1 MQKIAFFAATA
12 ASVLLSIGPTQAAPQ
27 DNWGQQVKS
36 CNQSN
41 CYPDGTSRGAYVRQQ
56 ATDDQGPGYGYEI
69 QTLALP
75 GNGDGPKSDNFSQ

>member
-1 MQKIAFFAATA
+1 MQKSLVFAAAA
-12 ASVLLSIGPTQAAPQ
+12 ASALLSIGPAQSAPQ

-41 CYPDGTSRGAYVRQQ
+41 CYPDGTSRGQYVRQQ
-56 ATDDQGPGYGYEI
+56 AKDDQGPGYGYEI

-75 GNGDGPKSDNFSQ
+75 GNGNGPKSTNFSQ